1 MFALLLTPSVLL
13 ETYVTHMHVMKLVKT
28 TKKKP
33 FYSLPQWTQDNHIF
47 ILFLF
52 IFFYFEMNLLLFPS
66 F

>member
-33 FYSLPQWTQDNHIF
+33 FYSLPQWTQDNHMK
-47 ILFLF
+47 LAL
-52 IFFYFEMNLLLFPS
+52 
-66 F
+66 

>member
-33 FYSLPQWTQDNHIF
+33 FYSLPQWTQDNHMKLALDKLTCPKSDIDWQ
-47 ILFLF
+47 
-52 IFFYFEMNLLLFPS
+52 N
-66 F
+66 